1 VLYFQISWSGYSY
14 QPLAKEYD
22 ERYADIVTQSK
33 LRYSKASDPLLLK
46 IIPIIDLDAKKN

>member
-1 VLYFQISWSGYSY
+1 MSWSGYSY
-14 QPLAKEYD
+14 QPLEKEYD